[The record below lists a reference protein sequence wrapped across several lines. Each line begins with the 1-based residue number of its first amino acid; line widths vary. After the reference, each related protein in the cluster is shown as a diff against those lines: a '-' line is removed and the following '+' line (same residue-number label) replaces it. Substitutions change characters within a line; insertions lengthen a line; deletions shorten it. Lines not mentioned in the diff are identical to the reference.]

1 MARPR
6 RHTLALA
13 LALLVTA
20 AGAQHTGGRVG
31 GSQWGSAPPANGVP
45 APSPAFAP
53 PPPPPPTPTPTP
65 STETPSAQ
73 PPAVIAPP
81 PVRIPVHA
89 VPRGTPSPGV
99 ESLRARDRVADDAE
113 RQAASPSWSGGETR
127 GPMRWSWGAFAGG
140 LVFAIGVAFTL
151 AATQRRAR
159 GGRGERPTGA
169 TPPRPLSQP
178 PGDHAGVEI
187 RAVSLAYDAR
197 ARAALQQ
204 QLDALAARADLSA
217 PSGLFSLGTAARDL
231 LASAHGAACMGA
243 FQCLPCDP
251 SVAQARFQQ
260 LADRARGRYTIE
272 TVNHA
277 RRVAGPAVAP
287 RAEEGAGLV
296 VVTLLVAVRG
306 ALPDLPSAMVLP
318 SLMSAL
324 HGALP
329 ARPDRLLAL
338 EIIWSPAED
347 RDRMSSAELV
357 VLYPELLTLDPRAAL
372 GRRVCAHCRAVFAR
386 ELGRCPACGAA

>member
-1 MARPR
+1 
-6 RHTLALA
+6 
-13 LALLVTA
+13 
-20 AGAQHTGGRVG
+20 
-31 GSQWGSAPPANGVP
+31 
-45 APSPAFAP
+45 
-53 PPPPPPTPTPTP
+53 
-65 STETPSAQ
+65 
-73 PPAVIAPP
+73 
-81 PVRIPVHA
+81 
-89 VPRGTPSPGV
+89 
-99 ESLRARDRVADDAE
+99 
-113 RQAASPSWSGGETR
+113 
-127 GPMRWSWGAFAGG
+127 MRWSWGAFAGG

-151 AATQRRAR
+151 AATQRRSR

-178 PGDHAGVEI
+178 PQDHPGVEI

-197 ARAALQQ
+197 VRAALQQ
-204 QLDALAARADLSA
+204 QLDALAANADLSA

-243 FQCLPCDP
+243 FQCLACDP

-260 LADRARGRYTIE
+260 LADRARGRYTVE
-272 TVNHA
+272 TVNNA

-287 RAEEGAGLV
+287 RADEGAGLV

-306 ALPDLPSAMVLP
+306 ALPDLPSAMDLP

-338 EIIWSPAED
+338 EVIWSPAED

-357 VLYPELLTLDPRAAL
+357 VLYPELLALDPRAAL